1 MAATKVHNDRK
12 SCLDLLF
19 DVACG
24 SESKAMKMW
33 SIVGEKCTFSNFQ
46 ATRAWLYVLARI

>member
-33 SIVGEKCTFSNFQ
+33 SIVGEKCTFFPIFKQ
-46 ATRAWLYVLARI
+46 ASMGVCTA